1 MENNTTEDES
11 SGKQRPRP
19 VSNANPSGW
28 IEFKNQLFQAIFYGN
43 TSRVESLVNEF
54 QFTHD
59 IKSLRDS
66 MGNTGNEIFS

>member
-1 MENNTTEDES
+1 
-11 SGKQRPRP
+11 
-19 VSNANPSGW
+19 
-28 IEFKNQLFQAIFYGN
+28 
-43 TSRVESLVNEF
+43 VNEF